1 MGISF
6 DGCAACF
13 RQTQRT
19 SKWWVDI
26 KSDVAL
32 TNLPMKQENQH
43 VEWKE
48 LWKDEYL
55 KWISAFA
62 NADGGVLE
70 IGRNDAGVVV
80 GLSDASKLLEVMPN
94 KVRDVLGILVGV
106 NLRSEAGKEYL
117 EIVVDPYPYPVSYKG
132 QYFIRAGSTT
142 QELKGAALDLFLLK
156 KQGRRWD
163 GVPVPN
169 VSVADLDAQ
178 ALQLFRRLAVSG

>member
-1 MGISF
+1 M
-6 DGCAACF
+6 
-13 RQTQRT
+13 
-19 SKWWVDI
+19 
-26 KSDVAL
+26 AL
-32 TNLPMKQENQH
+32 RRKENQH
-43 VEWKE
+43 IEWKVV
-48 LWKDEYL
+48 WKDEYL

-94 KVRDVLGILVGV
+94 KVRDVLGILVRV
-106 NLRSEAGKEYL
+106 NLKSEAGKEYL

-132 QYFIRAGSTT
+132 QYFIRIGSIT

-169 VSVADLDAQ
+169 VSAADLDAQ
-178 ALQLFRRLAVSG
+178 ALQRFRRLAVKSLRKSWPKP